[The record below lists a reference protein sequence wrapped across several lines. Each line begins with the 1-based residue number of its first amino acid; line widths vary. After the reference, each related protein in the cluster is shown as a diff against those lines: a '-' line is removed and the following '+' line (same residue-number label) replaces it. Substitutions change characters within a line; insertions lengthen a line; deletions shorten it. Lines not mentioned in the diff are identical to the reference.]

1 MRILFLSF
9 INKDIISLILTV
21 FFSLIILFSND
32 SKYVKNIEKQAV
44 DLISFIA
51 SPKKW
56 YKEILIVKDDNLL
69 LTKKV
74 TQLQLLISTYE
85 NHKIENDKLRDML
98 GFKNSYE
105 KLTLKPANIVNH
117 NFSSS
122 IYSVIADV
130 GEDDLIEKNM
140 PVIDMNG
147 LFGKTI
153 SIGSNA
159 TKIQTI
165 TDKNF
170 AVSVKVGKDNVLA
183 IFKPT
188 HGRFGVLEGVIKSAQ
203 INIGD
208 KVYTSGISE
217 IYPSN
222 LPVANVINL
231 KREKNK
237 PFQDVSVEILAD
249 FKNLNYVFIIQ

>member
-32 SKYVKNIEKQAV
+32 SKYIKKIERKV
-44 DLISFIA
+44 IDLISFISA
-51 SPKKW
+51 PKKW

-122 IYSVIADV
+122 IYSVIVDI
-130 GEDDLIEKNM
+130 GKSDLIEKNM

-153 SIGSNA
+153 SVGLNA

-170 AVSVKVGKDNVLA
+170 AVSVKVGKEMLLS

-188 HGRFGVLEGVIKSAQ
+188 YGKLGYLERVLKTIDVKEGDI
-203 INIGD
+203 
-208 KVYTSGISE
+208 VYTSGVSK
-217 IYPSN
+217 IYPSDI
-222 LPVANVINL
+222 PVAKITSI
-231 KREKNK
+231 KNNPK
-237 PFQDVSVEILAD
+237 KLFLDVNVEILAD
-249 FKNLNYVFIIQ
+249 IDYLNYVFIIQ